1 MSRDQGWSVFPNQHG
16 ISHPPNRQ
24 KQSTD
29 IRNAIGTYSGL
40 CSWFEVCAERPKSI
54 SPGDFEP
61 LVDTEVLSE
70 TGDFESHD
78 SRWERISATGGH
90 DRGSTSDPGEKKTW
104 VLQRNVHAGKDW
116 KTHCVVW
123 KHHGPD
129 SGPVNENTGA
139 GMGGDLLR
147 CLKPGDR
154 INLVAR
160 AWVIGHR
167 SQFQSIIN

>member
-1 MSRDQGWSVFPNQHG
+1 M
-16 ISHPPNRQ
+16 
-24 KQSTD
+24 
-29 IRNAIGTYSGL
+29 
-40 CSWFEVCAERPKSI
+40 
-54 SPGDFEP
+54 
-61 LVDTEVLSE
+61 DTEVLNS
-70 TGDFESHD
+70 TGGSDSHD
-78 SRWERISATGGH
+78 PRWERLSATGGN
-90 DRGSTSDPGEKKTW
+90 DRGSTSDSGGKNTW

-129 SGPVNENTGA
+129 SGPVDENTGA

-160 AWVIGHR
+160 AMVIGHR
-167 SQFQSIIN
+167 SRFQSVTN